1 MKQLKKLLPVFALIY
16 LVSCTEDST
25 PTEIELAV
33 ASEVVPGNPTLSLM
47 SASELTNTS
56 GALYFTD
63 AVNNTFNLIDGRF
76 VCADDHPEIAFQAIE
91 IVDQEEYTGV
101 ITDIQDQ
108 SIFLNEGI
116 VYYNSEESEATSGFE
131 PVPPDCRLFLNER
144 ERPCIDGEGREG
156 SQYCFTMV
164 LVCFSNAFGL
174 QIDPSPEQCFPCGGS
189 INGLDEEPEE
199 FDTICF

>member
-1 MKQLKKLLPVFALIY
+1 MKNLI
-16 LVSCTEDST
+16 LILIST
-25 PTEIELAV
+25 SLIWACGPQEETTPDLINAPTN
-33 ASEVVPGNPTLSLM
+33 GWDTNPAGEFHFT
-47 SASELTNTS
+47 ELTNTS

-63 AVNNTFNLIDGRF
+63 AVNHTFTLLDGKF
-76 VCADDHPEIAFQAIE
+76 VCADDYPEIAFQAIE

-116 VYYNSEESEATSGFE
+116 VYYDSEESEATSGFE
-131 PVPPDCRLFLNER
+131 PVPPDCQLFLNER

-174 QIDPSPEQCFPCGGS
+174 QIDPSPEQCFPCGGF